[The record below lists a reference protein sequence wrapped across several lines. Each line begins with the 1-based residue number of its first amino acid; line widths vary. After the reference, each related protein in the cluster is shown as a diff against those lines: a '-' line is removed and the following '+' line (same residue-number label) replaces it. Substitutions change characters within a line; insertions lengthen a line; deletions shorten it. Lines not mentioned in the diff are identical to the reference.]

1 MSLIYLFRHGQA
13 GSRDDYD
20 RLSDLGL
27 QQAALLGQ
35 HLAQDGVALKA
46 LYMGGLRRQRETA
59 AAIVTQLRAQG
70 AAVPDPIAQPAFNEF
85 DLDAVYRALAPQL
98 AAASE
103 SFRQQYEELERE
115 SAIAQSPVHR
125 RWTQCDV
132 DVVRAWIE
140 GRYSC
145 DGTESWAEFT
155 ARVRGG
161 LDAIAAAGTGP
172 RDAIGISTSA
182 TPIGI
187 WMGLALRLD
196 PLYVMRAAAALYN
209 ASFSVFRWRQ
219 GELHLSSFNNIPHLK
234 RPELRTHR

>member
-1 MSLIYLFRHGQA
+1 MSLVYLFRHGQA

-27 QQAALLGQ
+27 EQATLLGQ
-35 HLAQDGVALKA
+35 HLAQDGIELKA
-46 LYMGGLRRQRETA
+46 LYMGGLRRQQETA
-59 AAIVTQLRAQG
+59 ATIVTELRKHG
-70 AAVPDPIAQPAFNEF
+70 VAVPDPIEQPAFSEF
-85 DLDAVYRALAPQL
+85 DLTAVYRAMAPQL

-103 SFRQQYEELERE
+103 TFRQQYEELERE
-115 SAIAQSPVHR
+115 SAIAQSAVHR
-125 RWTQCDV
+125 RWTQCDI

-140 GRYSC
+140 GRYPC
-145 DGTESWAEFT
+145 AGTETWAEFT
-155 ARVRGG
+155 ARVRSG
-161 LDAIAAAGTGP
+161 LEHIAAAGTGP
-172 RDAIGISTSA
+172 QDAIAISTSA

-234 RPELRTHR
+234 RPELRTYR